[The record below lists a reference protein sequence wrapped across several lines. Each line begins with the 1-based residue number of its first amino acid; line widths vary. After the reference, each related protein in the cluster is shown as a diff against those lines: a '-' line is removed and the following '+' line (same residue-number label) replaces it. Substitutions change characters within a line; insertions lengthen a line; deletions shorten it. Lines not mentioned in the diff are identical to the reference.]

1 MSDKPAAYV
10 GMSTTSIRDRIRSH
24 HVAPAKNWFGVLFAV
39 LIGSAI
45 HCPVIEAELIR
56 RILEAG
62 VVSIPDNRAREERWL
77 DSEDVHVTP
86 AVESIVSALEML
98 LGSDIFTPPDPDEI
112 AVIDPIVRTP
122 RLARVYR
129 GAAEYPRPRAP
140 TDPVGATHCHV
151 SPAIPAWGRFE
162 ADEPDMSFRVLAGS
176 AWRRATLD
184 ESQVSYKHQLR
195 RLSRSS

>member
-39 LIGSAI
+39 PIGSAI

-129 GAAEYPRPRAP
+129 CRVPATARAHGPSGGDPLPRELSHPGMGPIR
-140 TDPVGATHCHV
+140 G
-151 SPAIPAWGRFE
+151 
-162 ADEPDMSFRVLAGS
+162 
-176 AWRRATLD
+176 RRARYEL
-184 ESQVSYKHQLR
+184 SCAR
-195 RLSRSS
+195 R